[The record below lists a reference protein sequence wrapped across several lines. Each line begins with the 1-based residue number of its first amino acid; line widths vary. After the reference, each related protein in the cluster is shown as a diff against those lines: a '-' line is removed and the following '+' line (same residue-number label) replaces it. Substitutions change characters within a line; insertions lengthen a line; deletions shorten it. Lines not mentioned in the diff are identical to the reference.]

1 MALFKF
7 TKNILDNKPI
17 EVFNN
22 GEMYRDFTF
31 IDDTVDALY
40 KIIIKEPKKILK
52 FNPKKP
58 KPNISSSNLKIFNIG
73 NNKSIKLNKFIKI

>member
-7 TKNILDNKPI
+7 TKNIIENKPI
-17 EVFNN
+17 DVFNG

-40 KIIIKEPKKILK
+40 KIIIKEPKKY
-52 FNPKKP
+52 
-58 KPNISSSNLKIFNIG
+58 SNLIQKDQYQI
-73 NNKSIKLNKFIKI
+73 

>member
-40 KIIIKEPKKILK
+40 KIM
-52 FNPKKP
+52 N
-58 KPNISSSNLKIFNIG
+58 
-73 NNKSIKLNKFIKI
+73 